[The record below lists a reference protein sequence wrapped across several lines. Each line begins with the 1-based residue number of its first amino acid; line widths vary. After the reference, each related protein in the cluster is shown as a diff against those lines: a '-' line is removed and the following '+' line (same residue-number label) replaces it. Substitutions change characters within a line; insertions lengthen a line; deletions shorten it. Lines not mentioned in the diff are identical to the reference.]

1 MEGTLEHH
9 RYSHAPSDFYA
20 TIMKRLATV
29 FALALF
35 LIALPFESVL
45 SQSTSGS
52 LTGTVV
58 DENGDPLP
66 GVNIVAVHQPTG
78 TEFGVATNAN
88 GRYAIRN
95 VRVGG
100 PYTVTA
106 SFVGYRTVRE
116 TGITV
121 QLDQERRIDF
131 QLEPATEELDELE
144 VVGEQQQVISSD
156 RTGAARNVS
165 TEEIDALPTIDRS
178 LTDFSRLI
186 PQSSGSGSNSLAGAN
201 GRYNSI
207 QIDGA
212 TLDDVFGLGEA
223 VPGSQ
228 AGAQPISLDA
238 IEEFNI
244 EIAPYDIRSSG
255 FTGGQINAV
264 TKSGSNEFEGS
275 VRYLGRNETLVRED
289 LDGRTFSDFSENFFV
304 GTLGGPIIED
314 ELFFFVTAELRRRT
328 DPLESTDVFSLPDE
342 TLDRYGFGSTTDVL
356 ERQQE
361 ISQNQYG
368 WDPGGFEA
376 FSEGTNNEKILAK
389 LDWNINSSHRLTLRH
404 NYVDAIE
411 ESGVSRSTNSLD
423 FSSSRYNFNSS
434 QNSMS
439 LKLNSTFGNNA
450 FNEFNFVYTRIR
462 DSRDPQF
469 DLRPEVA
476 TQFADGDFSISQGI
490 GRFNQANRLDQ
501 DIFEITNDFTY
512 VVGDHTLTFG
522 TSNEIFSVS
531 NLFIQDFV
539 GSYEFSPFEV
549 TDENGNVVREVS
561 PVEAFELGVP
571 SDYRFSASRLDNPV
585 PEAEFT
591 SFKLGAYAQTEWD
604 ILSSLKITAGLRLD
618 APVIP
623 DEPLNNPDAEDAFG
637 RSTSNIAS
645 GNLLFSPRFGFNYS
659 QELIEDFST
668 QIRGGTG
675 LFAGRPPFV
684 WISNQFSNT
693 GVDFTRIR
701 GEFDPGEAF
710 FDNEGNQTGTC
721 FSPTGDPS
729 AQPRPGDCNGQL
741 GTVEQTE
748 VNFIDEDFD
757 FPQTWRTNLAV
768 DQELPYNLTM
778 TLEGIWSSTI
788 NNVVFRNLNLEQSQ
802 TSPNGRPLYGDP
814 LDFGDGV
821 PVFVSFRNT
830 VDDRFTDAILLENT
844 DRGYQ
849 GSATV
854 QLQRQVREGINGS
867 VAYTYTRAKNVN
879 NGTSSRAISNWQFNE
894 NVDVNDPGLGTADFE
909 RRHRFIGNLNYR
921 FEWGDR
927 FATSIGAIYEGQ
939 SGSPFSWI
947 TAGDANGDGQA
958 FNDLVYVPE
967 SEDEVVVL
975 SNNWEELNS
984 FIEEEDALSEH
995 RGGFTERNAGRDPF
1009 QHILDLRVNQ
1019 EIATVSG
1026 QSLEFTAVLENA
1038 LNLLN
1043 SDWGRIQ
1050 FSQFNNNTAW
1060 VFSDRV
1066 SEDEVGSQV
1075 AGQTITSEDVGK
1087 PKISFD
1093 EGTAEDLQ
1101 NEDLFDTANTSSRWR
1116 LQLGIRYT
1124 F

>member
-1 MEGTLEHH
+1 MG
-9 RYSHAPSDFYA
+9 
-20 TIMKRLATV
+20 
-29 FALALF
+29 
-35 LIALPFESVL
+35 LPFGSAVG
-45 SQSTSGS
+45 QSTSAS
-52 LTGTVV
+52 ITGTVV
-58 DENGDPLP
+58 DENGDPLA
-66 GVNIVAVHQPTG
+66 GVNIVAVHEPTG
-78 TEFGVATNAN
+78 TDFGVATNSN
-88 GRYAIRN
+88 GRYTIQNA
-95 VRVGG
+95 RVGG

-116 TGITV
+116 TGINL

-144 VVGEQQQVISSD
+144 IVGEERQVISSD
-156 RTGAARNVS
+156 RTGASRNVS

-178 LTDFSRLI
+178 LTDFARLI
-186 PQSSGSGSNSLAGAN
+186 PQSSGSGSNSLAGTN

-238 IEEFNI
+238 IEEFNV
-244 EIAPYDIRSSG
+244 EIAPYDVRSSG

-264 TKSGSNEFEGS
+264 TKSGTNQFEGS
-275 VRYLGRNETLVRED
+275 VRFLGRNETFVGD
-289 LDGRTFSDFSENFFV
+289 LDDRSFDDFGESFFV
-304 GTLGGPIIED
+304 GTIGGPIIED
-314 ELFFFVTAELRRRT
+314 ELFFFVSAELRRRT
-328 DPLESTDVFSLPDE
+328 DPLQSTDEFSLPEE
-342 TLDRYGFGSTTDVL
+342 TLNEYQFNSTTDVL

-361 ISQNQYG
+361 ISENQYD
-368 WDPGGFEA
+368 WSPGGFGP
-376 FSEGTNNEKILAK
+376 FSQENNNEKVLAK
-389 LDWNINSSHRLTLRH
+389 LDWNVNQNHRLTLRH
-404 NYVDAIE
+404 NYVDAIDE
-411 ESGVSRSTNSLD
+411 TGISRSNNALD
-423 FSSSRYNFNSS
+423 FSGSQYNFNSS
-434 QNSMS
+434 QNSTS
-439 LKLNSTFGNNA
+439 LKLNSTLGDNA

-462 DSRDPQF
+462 DSRDPQSE
-469 DLRPEVA
+469 LRPEVT
-476 TQFADGDFSISQGI
+476 TQFAGGDYSIGQGI
-490 GRFNQANRLDQ
+490 GRFDQANRLDQ

-561 PVEAFELGVP
+561 PLEAFELGVP
-571 SDYRFSASRLDNPV
+571 SDYRFSASRLDDPT

-591 SFKLGAYAQTEWD
+591 SFQLGGYAQTEWNVV
-604 ILSSLKITAGLRLD
+604 SSLKVTAGLRLD
-618 APVIP
+618 VPVVP
-623 DEPLNNPDAEDAFG
+623 SEPRYNPDAEDAFG

-645 GNLLFSPRFGFNYS
+645 GNLLFSPRLGFNFQ
-659 QELIEDFST
+659 QEFLEGFST

-693 GVDFTRIR
+693 GVDFTRVR

-710 FDNEGNQTGTC
+710 FDDNGEQTGSC
-721 FSPTGDPS
+721 FSATGDPS
-729 AQPRPGDCNGQL
+729 AQPLPGDCGGEL
-741 GTVEQTE
+741 GTVDQTE
-748 VNFIDEDFD
+748 VNFIDENFD

-768 DQELPYNLTM
+768 DQELPGDLTA
-778 TLEGIWSSTI
+778 TLEGILSSTV
-788 NNVVFRNLNLEQSQ
+788 NDVVFRNLNLEQSR

-844 DRGYQ
+844 NKGYQ
-849 GSATV
+849 GSATI
-854 QLQRQVREGINGS
+854 QLQRQVREGLNGS

-909 RRHRFIGNLNYR
+909 RRHRFLANLNYR

-958 FNDLVYVPE
+958 FNDLVYVPD
-967 SEDEVVVL
+967 SEDDIVLL
-975 SNNWEELNS
+975 SNNWQELNS
-984 FIEEEDALSEH
+984 FIEEEDALSEY
-995 RGGFTERNAGRDPF
+995 RGEFTERNAARDPF
-1009 QHILDLRVNQ
+1009 QHILDFRINQ
-1019 EIATVSG
+1019 EIATFSG
-1026 QSLEFTAVLENA
+1026 QSLELTAVLENG
-1038 LNLLN
+1038 LNLIN
-1043 SDWGRIQ
+1043 DDWGRIR
-1050 FSQFNNNTAW
+1050 FSEFNNNTAW
-1060 VFSDRV
+1060 TFSDRV
-1066 SEDEVGSQV
+1066 SEDEIGDEVG
-1075 AGQTITSEDVGK
+1075 GQTITQDDVGK

-1093 EGTAEDLQ
+1093 PETAENLQ
-1101 NEDLFDTANTSSRWR
+1101 SEEIYDTANTSSRWR
-1116 LQLGIRYT
+1116 LQLGVRYT